1 MQKWLRITLIVSG
14 SFLAILV
21 LLWLGLALYIRH
33 NKADILQQ
41 ISDRLSDGMHGG
53 TLVIKD
59 MEPSLVRSF
68 PNVSVALE
76 GVSLKDSLWNRHQH
90 HLLDVARIF
99 VEVNTF
105 SLLRKQL
112 DIRQITLQKG
122 TICLFTDSTG
132 YSNAS
137 ILKRNN
143 RVKTESKGK
152 AKGPDITR
160 MQLSDIRFIMDNQ
173 QRHKLF
179 SFDIAN
185 LKGSLR
191 NNDSGWA
198 CNLNA
203 SLRVLSLAFNTEK
216 GSYLKDKAVQM
227 DLEVRYNRVSKTLDI
242 PQQALRIGGQTISAG
257 ATFSFGEQPRAFTVH
272 IVADKIPFRLAASL
286 LTPKISSKL
295 DSINMERPL
304 DVDARLKGHM
314 QPGDKTSV
322 YVTWKTVDNVV
333 TTKGMELQDCS
344 FAGSFSNEWKPGE
357 PRVDENSIISLYGLK
372 AKIYKSIPVSADTVH
387 ITNLK
392 HPTLMGYFRSDFP
405 LTALNEAQG
414 EDSVF
419 SFTGGTAVASLYYK
433 GGITAGDT
441 IVPYLKGTVALKQ
454 GVMEYTPRNL
464 QFSNCNALL
473 DFNGQDL
480 FLHNISISTRKSN
493 LQMEGSVQNITRLYF
508 TAPDK
513 LQLNWNIRSI
523 GIDLDEFRSFLGK
536 RKQGKRSRAVANRR
550 NMSRIASQLDVM
562 LNSCNVNI
570 DMLLDK
576 LTYGNFTAQQV
587 RAEMSLKQSD
597 IHLQRISLLHAG
609 GSINMS
615 GTMTQD
621 GVNNRFKINSNIK
634 DVHIDQLFHAFNNFG
649 MQSLGAKNLKGIFS
663 ATAAISGNVKDNG
676 KMAPQSMYGTL
687 TFDLR
692 NGALVHFAPLEDIGG
707 LMFRG
712 RNLGNITFDNLRN
725 TLTLQGSKIIVPPMQ
740 INSSALYM
748 DVSGVYAMAK
758 GTDMYITVPLRNPKR
773 DEDIVD
779 KEERRNR
786 RKKGL
791 VLHLR
796 AQDGEDGK
804 VKIKL
809 GSKKDKP
816 EDPEM

>member
-14 SFLAILV
+14 SLLAILV

-33 NKADILQQ
+33 NKAGILQQ
-41 ISDRLSDGMHGG
+41 ISDRLSDRLHGG
-53 TLVIKD
+53 TLEIKD
-59 MEPSLVRSF
+59 MEPSLVHSF

-76 GVSLKDSLWNRHQH
+76 GVNIKDSLWNTHQH
-90 HLLDVARIF
+90 QLLNVARIF
-99 VEVNTF
+99 VEINTF

-112 DIRQITLQKG
+112 DIRQISLEKG

-137 ILKRNN
+137 MLKRNTS
-143 RVKTESKGK
+143 VKADGKEKG
-152 AKGPDITR
+152 KGPDITR
-160 MQLSDIRFIMDNQ
+160 LQLSDIRFIVDNRQ
-173 QRHKLF
+173 KHKLF
-179 SFDIAN
+179 SFDIAD

-198 CNLNA
+198 CNMNT

-216 GSYLKDKAVQM
+216 GSYLKDKAVQT
-227 DLEVRYNRVSKTLDI
+227 DLEVRYNRVSKTLSI

-257 ATFSFGEQPRAFTVH
+257 ATFSFGEQQRAFTVH
-272 IVADKIPFRLAASL
+272 IVADKIPFRLATSL

-295 DSINMERPL
+295 DSINMEHPL
-304 DVDARLKGHM
+304 DVDAQLKGHM

-322 YVTWKTVDNVV
+322 YVTWKTVNNVV
-333 TTKGMELQDCS
+333 TTKGMELQECS
-344 FAGSFSNEWKPGE
+344 FAGSFSNEWMPGQ

-392 HPTLMGYFRSDFP
+392 HPTLMGYFNADFP

-414 EDSVF
+414 DENVF
-419 SFTGGTAVASLYYK
+419 SFTGGTAKAALYYK

-441 IVPYLKGTVALKQ
+441 ILPYLKGTVALMQ

-480 FLHNISISTRKSN
+480 ALHNITINTRKSS

-513 LQLNWNIRSI
+513 LQLNWNVRST

-550 NMSRIASQLDVM
+550 NISRIASQLDVV

-570 DMLLDK
+570 RMLLDK
-576 LTYGNFTAQQV
+576 LTYGNFMAQQV
-587 RAEMSLKQSD
+587 KAEMSLDQSD
-597 IHLQRISLLHAG
+597 IHLQQMSLLHAG

-634 DVHIDQLFHAFNNFG
+634 NVHVDQLFHAFNNFG
-649 MQSLGAKNLKGIFS
+649 MQSLSAKNLKGIFS
-663 ATAAISGNVKDNG
+663 ATAAITGNVKDDG

-687 TFDLR
+687 SFDLR

-707 LMFRG
+707 LLFRG
-712 RNLGNITFDNLRN
+712 RNLGNITFDNLKN
-725 TLTLQGSKIIVPPMQ
+725 TLTLQGNKIIVPPMQ

-748 DVSGVYAMAK
+748 DISGVYAMTK

-773 DEDIVD
+773 DEDVVD
-779 KEERRNR
+779 KEEKRNR
-786 RKKGL
+786 RKKGI

-816 EDPEM
+816 ENAEM